1 MLYHIWPLYNARYIE
16 VLDYDGDSKFPTYL
30 PTRLTWNGHDF
41 LDSARNENIWNK
53 AKEIVIQNGGS
64 IAMES
69 LKALL
74 LKLSM
79 SALGLNN
86 P

>member
-1 MLYHIWPLYNARYIE
+1 
-16 VLDYDGDSKFPTYL
+16 L
-30 PTRLTWNGHDF
+30 PTRLTWNGHVF
-41 LDSARNENIWNK
+41 LDLARNKNIWNK